1 MSFTK
6 KQNSKY
12 YYAYNEKVYLAE
24 SENKLI
30 VRYNQNK
37 QSDKK
42 RISMYLELV
51 NKKFEW
57 IDDSTCIIT
66 FNASEKELFKD
77 KIKQQADIKTCSAV
91 FTIGTDMEMG
101 VTDEFLVKF
110 NENVSKSE
118 IANLH
123 RKFRVEVVTAT
134 EFYQLLKVPS
144 GSDVL
149 EIANSYQ
156 ESGLTRFSHPN
167 FIDELKSQQI
177 IPNDP
182 FFQNQFSLHNTGQVF
197 TDGHSGTVDADIDA
211 PEAWTITKGNSN
223 IVIAVV
229 DDGLTFNHPD
239 MPNSRQVRLNGSNF
253 SIGDPNDPSPT
264 DNYNHGNAC
273 AGIIAAT
280 QNNNEGITGIAPNC
294 KIMPIRVTG
303 VWQVNRIADAM
314 NFAWQHGADILSLS
328 RTYNKTDP
336 NTYPVIRDAIIDATT
351 KGRNGLGCIVVNSSG
366 NTANHL
372 TGNNG
377 AVLFPANVDVAGVL
391 TVGASDRY
399 DLQAQYSPTGNP
411 YSSENQIIDI
421 VAPSHR
427 AYSCQI
433 QTETYEAWSID
444 IPNNSGYNPV
454 NSPDC
459 LGGPLPVIGSRL
471 PNSGINYLAYTGRFG
486 GTSYSCPQVAGV
498 AALILSIN
506 PNLTQR
512 QVFDI
517 ITATADKVGGYS
529 YINERSNEMGFG
541 RLNAYRA
548 LLKTVSMIASVSG
561 PVNVCSSSATF
572 YVSYLPST
580 YPVFWEKSSNLTYVS
595 GQNTNN
601 YIVKS
606 NGTGEGWVKAT
617 VNFGSGNATLPQ
629 KTVWVGIPSQPLDII
644 GFSYNGKHFGS
655 NSYYDF
661 HVSASLNQGISLYE
675 WVVGGGIIDYGQG
688 TNQITVLT
696 CDAGDIDIYFDVSVR
711 VDNGCGWS
719 PWLWRTGYVD
729 DGVGP
734 AYMVSPNPANSTI
747 TISAIDNTRSVQNT
761 SQLEPIKRIRI
772 FDKMGLP
779 FMTQEYSGKDNRVT
793 LNISSLPK
801 GVFLIKI
808 NDKESHTIIKE

>member
-433 QTETYEAWSID
+433 PTETYEA
-444 IPNNSGYNPV
+444 
-454 NSPDC
+454 
-459 LGGPLPVIGSRL
+459 
-471 PNSGINYLAYTGRFG
+471 
-486 GTSYSCPQVAGV
+486 
-498 AALILSIN
+498 
-506 PNLTQR
+506 
-512 QVFDI
+512 
-517 ITATADKVGGYS
+517 
-529 YINERSNEMGFG
+529 
-541 RLNAYRA
+541 
-548 LLKTVSMIASVSG
+548 
-561 PVNVCSSSATF
+561 
-572 YVSYLPST
+572 
-580 YPVFWEKSSNLTYVS
+580 
-595 GQNTNN
+595 
-601 YIVKS
+601 
-606 NGTGEGWVKAT
+606 
-617 VNFGSGNATLPQ
+617 
-629 KTVWVGIPSQPLDII
+629 
-644 GFSYNGKHFGS
+644 
-655 NSYYDF
+655 
-661 HVSASLNQGISLYE
+661 
-675 WVVGGGIIDYGQG
+675 
-688 TNQITVLT
+688 
-696 CDAGDIDIYFDVSVR
+696 
-711 VDNGCGWS
+711 
-719 PWLWRTGYVD
+719 
-729 DGVGP
+729 
-734 AYMVSPNPANSTI
+734 
-747 TISAIDNTRSVQNT
+747 
-761 SQLEPIKRIRI
+761 
-772 FDKMGLP
+772 
-779 FMTQEYSGKDNRVT
+779 
-793 LNISSLPK
+793 
-801 GVFLIKI
+801 
-808 NDKESHTIIKE
+808 